1 MIEAVLLQNVADAV
15 ATLPSLADENGITQ
29 TLRGRFPGLKVVV
42 CSDDHIPPRVKPVAE
57 NAVCNLYF
65 MDTGEHCVKF
75 TPDAEAASGIVV
87 GLRGDEES

>member
-1 MIEAVLLQNVADAV
+1 MIESALLQDVANAV
-15 ATLPSLADENGITQ
+15 ATLPSLADENAVTQ

-42 CSDDHIPPRVKPVAE
+42 CNDDHIPARVKPVAE
-57 NAVCNLYF
+57 NGVCHLYF

-87 GLRGDEES
+87 GLIGDDA